1 MDKRLKRLLKNTKI
15 GRTSVLTVLFCVLSF
30 ILINRLYNLQIID
43 GARYRENFS
52 LQTTKTRTLK
62 ASRGSIY
69 DRNGIV
75 LATNELSY
83 SLTIEDS
90 GTYPS
95 YREKALSLNGEAYR
109 IGRILA
115 SHGDSLDNDFH
126 VILDENGEYAFNVTG
141 RTLERFKADVYGYA
155 KIADMTEKEAG
166 STADEMIAYLQS
178 EERFAI
184 IRKKD
189 PYTGEEM
196 TSHGMPAELS
206 KQDVLD
212 IMYVRYQLFTTSY
225 RKYLPVTIATSL
237 SDESVADL
245 TENMDSLIGIDI
257 VDDTVRIYNNP
268 ECFAS
273 LIGYTGKVSSEELS
287 ELQAVNSNYSSNSIV
302 GKSGVEK
309 VMETTLQGFDGQET
323 VYVDNLGKVLKID
336 ESSTIQPTAGN
347 NVYLTIDSGLQYAT
361 YRILEQRIAGVLES
375 VIIDAKE
382 FDVSEV
388 EDQADIRI
396 PIYDVYEAIIANNV
410 LDITRL
416 ENVGASEYELELAA
430 QFNTK
435 QDEVFTELNA
445 ELTGNNPK
453 PYKDLS
459 DEMKEY
465 ESYIVNDL
473 LMSQTK
479 ILNSTLIDRTDTTYL
494 AWTRD
499 ETITLREYLTYAASR
514 NWIDVSVFTNDDTY
528 LNSSEIYT
536 QLSAYIQRYLS
547 TDRDFSKML
556 YKYLLKQDRI
566 SGGLLIN
573 VLYDQGVFDKADG
586 KYEDFTRGVID
597 PFSLIIAKIHDLVL
611 TPAMLALDPCSGSTV
626 ITDPKTGEILAC
638 VTYPGYDNNRL
649 ANTMDVSYYNRLAED
664 KSRPFY
670 NKATQQTTAPG
681 STFKLVTT
689 TAGLEENAITLDTIF
704 ECNGRFDLIETPLN
718 CWFKTGHGILNV
730 IGGIQNSCNVFFSN
744 VAYQLGI
751 NAEGNWSDSLS
762 LGKLQNY
769 AQMYDMDE
777 GSGIEIPEA
786 APAVSDQYAVPSAIG
801 QGTHAFTTTQLAR
814 YVTTLANSGTS
825 YSLSMIDRVTDAEE
839 NLIEE
844 YTPAILS
851 TLNLSDTTWYAIHEG
866 MLSVMNAK
874 EEYYDVPLSVA
885 GKTGTA
891 EESKTKPSHSMFITY
906 APYED
911 PQIAM
916 AIRIGNGY
924 SSTNSMLVGKDIYQY
939 YFGLADP
946 ATIIT
951 GTARTEF
958 ISQAQTD

>member
-155 KIADMTEKEAG
+155 KIADMTEKEAN
-166 STADEMIAYLQS
+166 STAEEMIAYLQS

-309 VMETTLQGFDGQET
+309 VMETTDSLKDATIVET
-323 VYVDNLGKVLKID
+323 NTFYVGKRSCSALNLNDPVRTWK
-336 ESSTIQPTAGN
+336 
-347 NVYLTIDSGLQYAT
+347 
-361 YRILEQRIAGVLES
+361 
-375 VIIDAKE
+375 
-382 FDVSEV
+382 DVS
-388 EDQADIRI
+388 
-396 PIYDVYEAIIANNV
+396 
-410 LDITRL
+410 
-416 ENVGASEYELELAA
+416 
-430 QFNTK
+430 
-435 QDEVFTELNA
+435 
-445 ELTGNNPK
+445 LT
-453 PYKDLS
+453 
-459 DEMKEY
+459 
-465 ESYIVNDL
+465 
-473 LMSQTK
+473 
-479 ILNSTLIDRTDTTYL
+479 
-494 AWTRD
+494 
-499 ETITLREYLTYAASR
+499 
-514 NWIDVSVFTNDDTY
+514 
-528 LNSSEIYT
+528 
-536 QLSAYIQRYLS
+536 
-547 TDRDFSKML
+547 
-556 YKYLLKQDRI
+556 
-566 SGGLLIN
+566 
-573 VLYDQGVFDKADG
+573 
-586 KYEDFTRGVID
+586 FTRI
-597 PFSLIIAKIHDLVL
+597 
-611 TPAMLALDPCSGSTV
+611 
-626 ITDPKTGEILAC
+626 
-638 VTYPGYDNNRL
+638 
-649 ANTMDVSYYNRLAED
+649 
-664 KSRPFY
+664 
-670 NKATQQTTAPG
+670 
-681 STFKLVTT
+681 
-689 TAGLEENAITLDTIF
+689 
-704 ECNGRFDLIETPLN
+704 
-718 CWFKTGHGILNV
+718 
-730 IGGIQNSCNVFFSN
+730 
-744 VAYQLGI
+744 
-751 NAEGNWSDSLS
+751 
-762 LGKLQNY
+762 
-769 AQMYDMDE
+769 
-777 GSGIEIPEA
+777 
-786 APAVSDQYAVPSAIG
+786 
-801 QGTHAFTTTQLAR
+801 
-814 YVTTLANSGTS
+814 
-825 YSLSMIDRVTDAEE
+825 
-839 NLIEE
+839 
-844 YTPAILS
+844 
-851 TLNLSDTTWYAIHEG
+851 
-866 MLSVMNAK
+866 
-874 EEYYDVPLSVA
+874 
-885 GKTGTA
+885 
-891 EESKTKPSHSMFITY
+891 
-906 APYED
+906 
-911 PQIAM
+911 
-916 AIRIGNGY
+916 
-924 SSTNSMLVGKDIYQY
+924 
-939 YFGLADP
+939 
-946 ATIIT
+946 
-951 GTARTEF
+951 
-958 ISQAQTD
+958 